1 MGILDRIWRAVGE
14 RLWDDSIPAADPM
27 EKDARDRA
35 RSTAPVVWLIGKTG
49 AGKTAIVSA
58 LTGDARATIGEG
70 FEPCTRTSLF
80 YDVPPEAP
88 LLRFLDT
95 RGLGEPGY
103 DPAQDIAWCEHQ
115 SHLLLVVMQV
125 SDPMQDDVLRVV
137 RTARRR
143 HPYWPVVVAQTGLHR
158 RYEPGAPHPA
168 SYPYTGGASDEA
180 DSRIPH
186 ALRQAIAYQRRLFS
200 GLPGDPVR
208 FVPIDFTVPEDG
220 YDPEDFGLA
229 ALWQA
234 LEETGP
240 DALAAFH
247 RALADAE
254 TDEVRASARRVVQS
268 FAAVAAGAGAV
279 PFPLVGAGGLAGVL
293 ALMLR
298 MVGRRYD
305 VVWTPGMFAQFTGAI
320 GGGALAWWIVRYGLG
335 ESVKLIPFLGTA
347 MAGALNAAAAVAI
360 TVGIGEAACVWLG
373 YRRRGQSAPTEEVRR
388 AFATG
393 LAEGLRRVRTKGED
407 SREGPHGER

>member
-14 RLWDDSIPAADPM
+14 RLRDGSTSSTDPT
-27 EKDARDRA
+27 ERDARERA

-49 AGKTAIVSA
+49 AGKTAIISA
-58 LTGDARATIGEG
+58 LTGDARAKIGEG
-70 FEPCTRTSLF
+70 FEPCTRTALF
-80 YDVPPEAP
+80 YDVPPEVP

-95 RGLGEPGY
+95 RGLGESGY
-103 DPAQDIAWCEHQ
+103 DPAQDIAWCEDQ

-125 SDPMQDDVLRVV
+125 ADPMQDDVLRVV

-168 SYPYTGGASDEA
+168 TYSYTGGATDET
-180 DSRIPH
+180 DSRIPS

-200 GLPGDPVR
+200 GLSGGPVR

-220 YDPEDFGLA
+220 YDPQDFGLA

-240 DALAAFH
+240 DALAALH
-247 RALADAE
+247 RSVADVE
-254 TDEVRASARRVVQS
+254 SDEIRASTRRLVQG
-268 FAAVAAGAGAV
+268 FGAVAAGAGAV
-279 PFPLVGAGGLAGVL
+279 PFPLFGVGGLAGVL

-298 MVGRRYD
+298 MLARRHG
-305 VVWTPGMFAQFTGAI
+305 VEWTPSMFAQFTGAI
-320 GGGALAWWIVRYGLG
+320 GGGTLIWWALRYGLG
-335 ESVKLIPFLGTA
+335 ESVKLVPILGTA
-347 MAGALNAAAAVAI
+347 MAGALNAAAALAVTI
-360 TVGIGEAACVWLG
+360 GIGEAACVWLG

-388 AFATG
+388 AFAKG
-393 LAEGLRRVRTKGED
+393 LAQGLRAKRADSQED
-407 SREGPHGER
+407 AHGGR